1 MQQEDISIQQTG
13 HSLVEG
19 NISLKTPS
27 SKLADFWSTFHRF
40 PLSFEENGFQRWYI
54 PTLGPYLILLFLSF
68 LLDIF
73 WNIRNT
79 GNGFSGFPFSFIWT
93 ASELTDWIFIS
104 VSVALSLTTLAFNRW
119 CHSIVPTLR
128 TLLDEGHILSPAQ
141 DDLRQRYFDF
151 LGEYQQALLNRKRYL
166 LIGLVLILTLVLTSI
181 PFVWIAPDR
190 TVFDN
195 SRFLFSFDPISGL
208 VWFLRN
214 LIWNVLA
221 PLIWSYF
228 VAAGA
233 WIILITSLFL
243 RKMTALFDLN
253 IQPHHPDK
261 SGGLRLL
268 GSFCFSMVFPVLIGT
283 SFLGVYSIGVIHLPG
298 PYSDLIPMAARVGL
312 LLIALPLTTI
322 AFFVPLWNIH
332 EKMVQ
337 IKARYENEF
346 AHHMEEVSKRILTT
360 LDQRML
366 EEAKTAKEEMEIL
379 QVIDPNTIGY
389 PSWPFDNRI
398 LIALL
403 LSQIIALVSLAIQII
418 QWLFH

>member
-1 MQQEDISIQQTG
+1 MQQEDISIQQTD
-13 HSLVEG
+13 HSMVEG

-27 SKLADFWSTFHRF
+27 SKLVDFWNTFHLF
-40 PLSFEENGFQRWYI
+40 PSSFEKNAFRRWYI
-54 PTLGPYLILLFLSF
+54 LALGPYLTLLFLSC

-79 GNGFSGFPFSFIWT
+79 GNGFSGFPFSFSFT

-104 VSVALSLTTLAFNRW
+104 ISVVLSLCALAFNRW
-119 CHSIVPTLR
+119 CQRIVPTLR

-151 LGEYQQALLNRKRYL
+151 LGQYQQSLLSRKRYL
-166 LIGLVLILTLVLTSI
+166 LIAFVLILTLLLTGI
-181 PFVWIAPDR
+181 PFVFPALGR
-190 TVFDN
+190 TIFDYFP
-195 SRFLFSFDPISGL
+195 SFFSFDPIFDL
-208 VWFLRN
+208 VSFLHN

-221 PLIWSYF
+221 TLVWSYF
-228 VAAGA
+228 GAAGG
-233 WIILITSLFL
+233 WIILMTSLFL

-268 GSFCFSMVFPVLIGT
+268 GSFCFSMVLPLLIST
-283 SFLGVYSIGVIHLPG
+283 IFLGAYSIGVIHFPG
-298 PYSDLIPMAARVGL
+298 SYSYLIPTAARVAL
-312 LLIALPLTTI
+312 LLLALPLTTI

-332 EKMVQ
+332 EKMVRR
-337 IKARYENEF
+337 KARYENEF
-346 AHHMEEVSKRILTT
+346 AHRMEEVSKRILTT

-379 QVIDPNTIGY
+379 QVIDPNTFGY
-389 PSWPFDNRI
+389 PSWPFDTRI

-403 LSQIIALVSLAIQII
+403 LPQIIALVSVAVQII
-418 QWLFH
+418 QLLFH